1 MKKREVLV
9 IGFCIILLSGCA
21 VFPKEEEL
29 QKTPIIQAY
38 QQEEFKTAKVQKG
51 DLKLY
56 ERLEA
61 ICMSIGEKTYS
72 FAVSDLEYKGVY
84 IKTGDMVEAGTVLA
98 ELEASA
104 DNMQVADRSQLKLT
118 ASESGKVTFAK
129 ELEDKEKSVTGE
141 LIAVINSNHGYY
153 FSTYT
158 KYWKKFNKG
167 MQVVMRI
174 RGEDYTATVVTAEDI
189 GLQSIKRPDNPKE
202 VSEVYFF
209 VPDEDL
215 YLQSTDA
222 GSVTLLIDEKE
233 DVLYIPESAI
243 TTVNDKEIVYMENA
257 DGIRSVKYIQTGL
270 HADDKVEI
278 LSGLQQGDS
287 VILE

>member
-1 MKKREVLV
+1 
-9 IGFCIILLSGCA
+9 
-21 VFPKEEEL
+21 
-29 QKTPIIQAY
+29 
-38 QQEEFKTAKVQKG
+38 
-51 DLKLY
+51 
-56 ERLEA
+56 
-61 ICMSIGEKTYS
+61 
-72 FAVSDLEYKGVY
+72 
-84 IKTGDMVEAGTVLA
+84 
-98 ELEASA
+98 
-104 DNMQVADRSQLKLT
+104 
-118 ASESGKVTFAK
+118 
-129 ELEDKEKSVTGE
+129 
-141 LIAVINSNHGYY
+141 
-153 FSTYT
+153 
-158 KYWKKFNKG
+158 
-167 MQVVMRI
+167 MRI